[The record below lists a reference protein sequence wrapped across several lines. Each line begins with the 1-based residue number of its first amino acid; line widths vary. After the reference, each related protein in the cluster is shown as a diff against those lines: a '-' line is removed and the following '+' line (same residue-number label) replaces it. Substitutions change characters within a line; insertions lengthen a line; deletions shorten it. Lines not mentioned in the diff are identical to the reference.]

1 MGHWAGKKNACDI
14 QGIDIFHEMLLGA
27 NGIFNSN
34 GTWMDGRPWQWFG
47 ECGKRA
53 LPGLP
58 PAVLQRWRE

>member
-1 MGHWAGKKNACDI
+1 
-14 QGIDIFHEMLLGA
+14 MLLGA

-47 ECGKRA
+47 ECGKRE

-58 PAVLQRWRE
+58 PAVLQLWRE